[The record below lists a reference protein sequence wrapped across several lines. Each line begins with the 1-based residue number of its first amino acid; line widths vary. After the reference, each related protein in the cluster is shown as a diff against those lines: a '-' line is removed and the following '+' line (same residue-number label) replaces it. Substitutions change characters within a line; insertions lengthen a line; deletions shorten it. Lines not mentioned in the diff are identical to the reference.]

1 MEIEKFELN
10 INKKDSIDFITKILF
25 CCVGISISIYFIY
38 LFNSIRN
45 LKFSYD
51 VFFVFL
57 LLLSFLVLC
66 IYGLFELFNPPKIL
80 YLKNKLTKEKN
91 LNLTEII
98 CKNFNGKD
106 LKIIENI
113 VDFTIQRKVWSNK
126 FNVQIFTENEIIAI
140 YTKVINSNNKK
151 GIDFG
156 STKKLNRKIYEMFV
170 KACH

>member
-1 MEIEKFELN
+1 M
-10 INKKDSIDFITKILF
+10 
-25 CCVGISISIYFIY
+25 
-38 LFNSIRN
+38 
-45 LKFSYD
+45 
-51 VFFVFL
+51 
-57 LLLSFLVLC
+57 
-66 IYGLFELFNPPKIL
+66 
-80 YLKNKLTKEKN
+80 KNKLTKEKN